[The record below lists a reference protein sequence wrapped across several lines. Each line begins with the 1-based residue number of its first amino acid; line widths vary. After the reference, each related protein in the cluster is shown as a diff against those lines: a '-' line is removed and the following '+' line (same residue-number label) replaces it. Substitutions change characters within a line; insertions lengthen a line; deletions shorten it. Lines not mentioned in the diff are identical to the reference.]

1 MVALSFGTAS
11 FYDDHIKALRCSA
24 VVTKILEKMLM
35 KNFFEHCNERTILV
49 TTVPDLEVAIRNV
62 LSDVLE
68 QKAKDNNDAKIKR
81 SAACK
86 RLGKTPSSLYRWEQ
100 AGKLHPIK
108 IGRDTYYWEREI
120 VDIEEGRV

>member
-1 MVALSFGTAS
+1 MLRDIDKRNIQIVVSE
-11 FYDDHIKALRCSA
+11 DDLKE
-24 VVTKILEKMLM
+24 V
-35 KNFFEHCNERTILV
+35 FRT
-49 TTVPDLEVAIRNV
+49 V
-62 LSDVLE
+62 LSDLLSE
-68 QKAKDNNDAKIKR
+68 REEKKKDGRIAR

>member
-1 MVALSFGTAS
+1 MKPLFKSCEGQTLLITS
-11 FYDDHIKALRCSA
+11 SA
-24 VVTKILEKMLM
+24 
-35 KNFFEHCNERTILV
+35 
-49 TTVPDLEVAIRNV
+49 DLETAIRNV

-68 QKAKDNNDAKIKR
+68 QKAKENNDAKIKR
-81 SAACK
+81 SAACR

-120 VDIEEGRV
+120 VDIEEGRI